1 MSNDNERENF
11 DHAKAGVG
19 DRITTVG
26 EMEHLRR
33 HALRSAISSEEGSEL
48 AFNCLVWAKQLQDM
62 RREYMRKH
70 FGEIDDKLWCMC
82 KSAACLR
89 QLAYEVDGVRT
100 TSFPTGDRLNRAK
113 PVIEYV
119 PGFGDVSGVR
129 TYADL
134 PEAAK
139 NYIRYL
145 ENAVGC
151 HISYVS
157 VGAGRDEYIK
167 MD

>member
-19 DRITTVG
+19 DRIATVG

-48 AFNCLVWAKQLQDM
+48 AFSCLVWAKQLQDM

-89 QLAYEVDGVRT
+89 QLAYEVDGDDANFLKEVDNLVDDIWGTAVNEDLSDCESCR
-100 TSFPTGDRLNRAK
+100 SDREE
-113 PVIEYV
+113 VQ
-119 PGFGDVSGVR
+119 
-129 TYADL
+129 
-134 PEAAK
+134 
-139 NYIRYL
+139 
-145 ENAVGC
+145 
-151 HISYVS
+151 
-157 VGAGRDEYIK
+157 
-167 MD
+167 

>member
-19 DRITTVG
+19 DRIAAIG

-48 AFNCLVWAKQLQDM
+48 AFSCLVWAKQLQDM

-82 KSAACLR
+82 KSSACLR
-89 QLAYEVDGVRT
+89 QLAYEVDGDDANFLKEVDNLVDDIWGTAVNKDLSDCETCR
-100 TSFPTGDRLNRAK
+100 SDREE
-113 PVIEYV
+113 VQ
-119 PGFGDVSGVR
+119 
-129 TYADL
+129 
-134 PEAAK
+134 
-139 NYIRYL
+139 
-145 ENAVGC
+145 
-151 HISYVS
+151 
-157 VGAGRDEYIK
+157 
-167 MD
+167 

>member
-19 DRITTVG
+19 DRIAAIG

-48 AFNCLVWAKQLQDM
+48 AFSCLVWAKQLQDM

-89 QLAYEVDGVRT
+89 QLAYEVDGDDANFLKEVDNLVDDIWGTAVNKDLSDCEVCR
-100 TSFPTGDRLNRAK
+100 SDREE
-113 PVIEYV
+113 VQ
-119 PGFGDVSGVR
+119 
-129 TYADL
+129 
-134 PEAAK
+134 
-139 NYIRYL
+139 
-145 ENAVGC
+145 
-151 HISYVS
+151 
-157 VGAGRDEYIK
+157 
-167 MD
+167 

>member
-19 DRITTVG
+19 DRIATVG

-33 HALRSAISSEEGSEL
+33 HALRSAISSEEDSEL

-89 QLAYEVDGVRT
+89 QLAYEVDGDDANFLKEVDNLVDDIWGTAVNKDLSDCETCR
-100 TSFPTGDRLNRAK
+100 SDREE
-113 PVIEYV
+113 VQ
-119 PGFGDVSGVR
+119 
-129 TYADL
+129 
-134 PEAAK
+134 
-139 NYIRYL
+139 
-145 ENAVGC
+145 
-151 HISYVS
+151 
-157 VGAGRDEYIK
+157 
-167 MD
+167 

>member
-1 MSNDNERENF
+1 MSDDNERENF

-19 DRITTVG
+19 DRIATVG

-33 HALRSAISSEEGSEL
+33 HALRSAVSSEEGSEL

-89 QLAYEVDGVRT
+89 QLAYEVDGDDINFLKEVDNLVDDIWGTAVNKDLSDCETCR
-100 TSFPTGDRLNRAK
+100 SDREE
-113 PVIEYV
+113 VQ
-119 PGFGDVSGVR
+119 
-129 TYADL
+129 
-134 PEAAK
+134 
-139 NYIRYL
+139 
-145 ENAVGC
+145 
-151 HISYVS
+151 
-157 VGAGRDEYIK
+157 
-167 MD
+167 

>member
-19 DRITTVG
+19 DRIAVVG

-48 AFNCLVWAKQLQDM
+48 AFSCLVWAKQLQDM

-89 QLAYEVDGVRT
+89 QLAYEVDGDDVNFLKEVDNLVDDIWGTAVNKDLSDCESCR
-100 TSFPTGDRLNRAK
+100 SDREE
-113 PVIEYV
+113 VQ
-119 PGFGDVSGVR
+119 
-129 TYADL
+129 
-134 PEAAK
+134 
-139 NYIRYL
+139 
-145 ENAVGC
+145 
-151 HISYVS
+151 
-157 VGAGRDEYIK
+157 
-167 MD
+167 

>member
-48 AFNCLVWAKQLQDM
+48 AFSCLVWAKQLQDM

-89 QLAYEVDGVRT
+89 QLAYEVDGDDVNFLKEVDNLVDDIWGTAVNKDLSDCESCRA
-100 TSFPTGDRLNRAK
+100 DREE
-113 PVIEYV
+113 VQ
-119 PGFGDVSGVR
+119 
-129 TYADL
+129 
-134 PEAAK
+134 
-139 NYIRYL
+139 
-145 ENAVGC
+145 
-151 HISYVS
+151 
-157 VGAGRDEYIK
+157 
-167 MD
+167 

>member
-19 DRITTVG
+19 DRIATVG

-33 HALRSAISSEEGSEL
+33 HALRSAISLEEGNES
-48 AFNCLVWAKQLQDM
+48 AFSYLVWAKTLQDM

-89 QLAYEVDGVRT
+89 QLAYEIDGDDANFLKEVDNLVDDIWGTAVNKDLSDCETCR
-100 TSFPTGDRLNRAK
+100 SDREE
-113 PVIEYV
+113 VQ
-119 PGFGDVSGVR
+119 
-129 TYADL
+129 
-134 PEAAK
+134 
-139 NYIRYL
+139 
-145 ENAVGC
+145 
-151 HISYVS
+151 
-157 VGAGRDEYIK
+157 
-167 MD
+167 

>member
-19 DRITTVG
+19 DRIATVG

-33 HALRSAISSEEGSEL
+33 HALRSAISLEEGNES
-48 AFNCLVWAKQLQDM
+48 AFSYLVWAKTLQDM

-89 QLAYEVDGVRT
+89 QLAYEVDGDDVNFLKEVDNLVDDIWGTAINKDLSDCESCRA
-100 TSFPTGDRLNRAK
+100 DREE
-113 PVIEYV
+113 VQ
-119 PGFGDVSGVR
+119 
-129 TYADL
+129 
-134 PEAAK
+134 
-139 NYIRYL
+139 
-145 ENAVGC
+145 
-151 HISYVS
+151 
-157 VGAGRDEYIK
+157 
-167 MD
+167 

>member
-19 DRITTVG
+19 DRIATVG

-33 HALRSAISSEEGSEL
+33 HALSSAISSEEGSEL
-48 AFNCLVWAKQLQDM
+48 AFSCLVWAKQLQDM

-89 QLAYEVDGVRT
+89 QLAYEVDGDDANFLKEVDNLVDDIWGTAVNKDLSDCESCR
-100 TSFPTGDRLNRAK
+100 SDREE
-113 PVIEYV
+113 VQ
-119 PGFGDVSGVR
+119 
-129 TYADL
+129 
-134 PEAAK
+134 
-139 NYIRYL
+139 
-145 ENAVGC
+145 
-151 HISYVS
+151 
-157 VGAGRDEYIK
+157 
-167 MD
+167 

>member
-19 DRITTVG
+19 DRIAAIS

-48 AFNCLVWAKQLQDM
+48 AFSCLVWAKQLQDM

-70 FGEIDDKLWCMC
+70 FGEINDKLWCMC

-89 QLAYEVDGVRT
+89 QLAYEVDGDDVNFLKEVDNLVDDIWGTAVNKDLSNCESCR
-100 TSFPTGDRLNRAK
+100 SDREE
-113 PVIEYV
+113 VQ
-119 PGFGDVSGVR
+119 
-129 TYADL
+129 
-134 PEAAK
+134 
-139 NYIRYL
+139 
-145 ENAVGC
+145 
-151 HISYVS
+151 
-157 VGAGRDEYIK
+157 
-167 MD
+167 

>member
-19 DRITTVG
+19 DRIATVG

-33 HALRSAISSEEGSEL
+33 HALRSAVSSEEGSEL
-48 AFNCLVWAKQLQDM
+48 SFNCLVWAKQLQDM

-89 QLAYEVDGVRT
+89 QLAYEVDGDDANFLKEVDNLVDDIWGTAVNKDLSDCESCR
-100 TSFPTGDRLNRAK
+100 SDREE
-113 PVIEYV
+113 VQ
-119 PGFGDVSGVR
+119 
-129 TYADL
+129 
-134 PEAAK
+134 
-139 NYIRYL
+139 
-145 ENAVGC
+145 
-151 HISYVS
+151 
-157 VGAGRDEYIK
+157 
-167 MD
+167 

>member
-11 DHAKAGVG
+11 DHTKAGVG
-19 DRITTVG
+19 DRIAAIS

-89 QLAYEVDGVRT
+89 QLAYEVDGDDANFLKEVDNLVDDIWGTAVNKDLSDCESCR
-100 TSFPTGDRLNRAK
+100 SDREE
-113 PVIEYV
+113 VQ
-119 PGFGDVSGVR
+119 
-129 TYADL
+129 
-134 PEAAK
+134 
-139 NYIRYL
+139 
-145 ENAVGC
+145 
-151 HISYVS
+151 
-157 VGAGRDEYIK
+157 
-167 MD
+167 

>member
-19 DRITTVG
+19 DRIAAVG

-48 AFNCLVWAKQLQDM
+48 AFSCLVWAKQLQDM

-89 QLAYEVDGVRT
+89 QLAYEVDGDDANFLKEVDNLVDDIWGTAVSKDLSDCEVCRA
-100 TSFPTGDRLNRAK
+100 DREE
-113 PVIEYV
+113 VQ
-119 PGFGDVSGVR
+119 
-129 TYADL
+129 
-134 PEAAK
+134 
-139 NYIRYL
+139 
-145 ENAVGC
+145 
-151 HISYVS
+151 
-157 VGAGRDEYIK
+157 
-167 MD
+167 

>member
-19 DRITTVG
+19 DRIATVG

-48 AFNCLVWAKQLQDM
+48 AFSCLVWAKQLQDM

-89 QLAYEVDGVRT
+89 QLAYEVDGDDANFLKEVDNLVDDIWGIAVNKDLSDCETCR
-100 TSFPTGDRLNRAK
+100 SDREE
-113 PVIEYV
+113 VQ
-119 PGFGDVSGVR
+119 
-129 TYADL
+129 
-134 PEAAK
+134 
-139 NYIRYL
+139 
-145 ENAVGC
+145 
-151 HISYVS
+151 
-157 VGAGRDEYIK
+157 
-167 MD
+167 

>member
-19 DRITTVG
+19 DRIATVG

-33 HALRSAISSEEGSEL
+33 HALRSAISLEEGNES
-48 AFNCLVWAKQLQDM
+48 AFSYLVWAKTLQDM

-89 QLAYEVDGVRT
+89 QLAYEIDGDDANFLKEVDNLVDDIWGTAVNKDLSDCESCR
-100 TSFPTGDRLNRAK
+100 SDREE
-113 PVIEYV
+113 VQ
-119 PGFGDVSGVR
+119 
-129 TYADL
+129 
-134 PEAAK
+134 
-139 NYIRYL
+139 
-145 ENAVGC
+145 
-151 HISYVS
+151 
-157 VGAGRDEYIK
+157 
-167 MD
+167 

>member
-19 DRITTVG
+19 DRIATVG

-33 HALRSAISSEEGSEL
+33 HALRSAISLEEGNES
-48 AFNCLVWAKQLQDM
+48 AFSYLVWAKTLQDM

-89 QLAYEVDGVRT
+89 QLAYEVDGDDVNFLKEVDNLVDDIWGTAVNKDLSDCESCR
-100 TSFPTGDRLNRAK
+100 SDREE
-113 PVIEYV
+113 VQ
-119 PGFGDVSGVR
+119 
-129 TYADL
+129 
-134 PEAAK
+134 
-139 NYIRYL
+139 
-145 ENAVGC
+145 
-151 HISYVS
+151 
-157 VGAGRDEYIK
+157 
-167 MD
+167 

>member
-1 MSNDNERENF
+1 MSNDSERENF

-19 DRITTVG
+19 DRIATVG

-89 QLAYEVDGVRT
+89 QLAYEVDGDDANFLKEVDNLVDDIWGTAVNKDLSDCESCRA
-100 TSFPTGDRLNRAK
+100 DREE
-113 PVIEYV
+113 VQ
-119 PGFGDVSGVR
+119 
-129 TYADL
+129 
-134 PEAAK
+134 
-139 NYIRYL
+139 
-145 ENAVGC
+145 
-151 HISYVS
+151 
-157 VGAGRDEYIK
+157 
-167 MD
+167 

>member
-19 DRITTVG
+19 DRIAAIG

-33 HALRSAISSEEGSEL
+33 HALRSAISLEEGNES
-48 AFNCLVWAKQLQDM
+48 AFSYLVWAKTLQDM

-89 QLAYEVDGVRT
+89 QLAYEVDGDDANFLKEVDNLVDDIWGTAVNKDLSDCESCR
-100 TSFPTGDRLNRAK
+100 SDREE
-113 PVIEYV
+113 VQ
-119 PGFGDVSGVR
+119 
-129 TYADL
+129 
-134 PEAAK
+134 
-139 NYIRYL
+139 
-145 ENAVGC
+145 
-151 HISYVS
+151 
-157 VGAGRDEYIK
+157 
-167 MD
+167 

>member
-19 DRITTVG
+19 DRIAAIG

-33 HALRSAISSEEGSEL
+33 HALRSAVSSEEGSEL

-89 QLAYEVDGVRT
+89 QLAYEVDGDDANFLKEVDNLVDDIWGTAVNKDLSDCESCR
-100 TSFPTGDRLNRAK
+100 SDREE
-113 PVIEYV
+113 VQ
-119 PGFGDVSGVR
+119 
-129 TYADL
+129 
-134 PEAAK
+134 
-139 NYIRYL
+139 
-145 ENAVGC
+145 
-151 HISYVS
+151 
-157 VGAGRDEYIK
+157 
-167 MD
+167 

>member
-11 DHAKAGVG
+11 DHVKAGVG
-19 DRITTVG
+19 DRIAAIG

-48 AFNCLVWAKQLQDM
+48 AFSYLVWAKQLQDM

-89 QLAYEVDGVRT
+89 QLAYEVDGDDADFLKEVDNLVDDIWGTAVNKDLSDCESCR
-100 TSFPTGDRLNRAK
+100 SDREE
-113 PVIEYV
+113 VQ
-119 PGFGDVSGVR
+119 
-129 TYADL
+129 
-134 PEAAK
+134 
-139 NYIRYL
+139 
-145 ENAVGC
+145 
-151 HISYVS
+151 
-157 VGAGRDEYIK
+157 
-167 MD
+167 

>member
-19 DRITTVG
+19 DRIAAVG
-26 EMEHLRR
+26 EMDHLRR
-33 HALRSAISSEEGSEL
+33 HALRSAVSSEEGSEL

-89 QLAYEVDGVRT
+89 QLAYEVDGDDANFLKEVDNLVDDIWGTAVNKDLSDCESCR
-100 TSFPTGDRLNRAK
+100 SDREE
-113 PVIEYV
+113 VQ
-119 PGFGDVSGVR
+119 
-129 TYADL
+129 
-134 PEAAK
+134 
-139 NYIRYL
+139 
-145 ENAVGC
+145 
-151 HISYVS
+151 
-157 VGAGRDEYIK
+157 
-167 MD
+167 

>member
-19 DRITTVG
+19 DRIAAVG

-33 HALRSAISSEEGSEL
+33 HALRSAVSSEEGSEL
-48 AFNCLVWAKQLQDM
+48 AFSCLVWAKQLQDM

-89 QLAYEVDGVRT
+89 QLAYEVDGDDANFLKEVDNLVDDIWGTAVSKDLSDCESCRA
-100 TSFPTGDRLNRAK
+100 DREE
-113 PVIEYV
+113 VQ
-119 PGFGDVSGVR
+119 
-129 TYADL
+129 
-134 PEAAK
+134 
-139 NYIRYL
+139 
-145 ENAVGC
+145 
-151 HISYVS
+151 
-157 VGAGRDEYIK
+157 
-167 MD
+167 

>member
-19 DRITTVG
+19 DRIAAVG

-48 AFNCLVWAKQLQDM
+48 AFSCLVWAKQLQDM

-89 QLAYEVDGVRT
+89 QLAYEVDGDDINLLKEVDNLVDDIWGTAVNKDLSDCETCRA
-100 TSFPTGDRLNRAK
+100 DREE
-113 PVIEYV
+113 VQ
-119 PGFGDVSGVR
+119 
-129 TYADL
+129 
-134 PEAAK
+134 
-139 NYIRYL
+139 
-145 ENAVGC
+145 
-151 HISYVS
+151 
-157 VGAGRDEYIK
+157 
-167 MD
+167 

>member
-19 DRITTVG
+19 DRIAAIG

-33 HALRSAISSEEGSEL
+33 HALRSAISLEEGNES
-48 AFNCLVWAKQLQDM
+48 AFSYLVWAKTLQDM

-89 QLAYEVDGVRT
+89 QLAYEVDGDDVNFLKEVDNLVDDIWGTAVNKDLSDCETCR
-100 TSFPTGDRLNRAK
+100 SDREE
-113 PVIEYV
+113 VQ
-119 PGFGDVSGVR
+119 
-129 TYADL
+129 
-134 PEAAK
+134 
-139 NYIRYL
+139 
-145 ENAVGC
+145 
-151 HISYVS
+151 
-157 VGAGRDEYIK
+157 
-167 MD
+167 

>member
-1 MSNDNERENF
+1 MSNDSERENF

-19 DRITTVG
+19 DRIAAVG

-48 AFNCLVWAKQLQDM
+48 AFSCLVWAKQLQDM

-89 QLAYEVDGVRT
+89 QLAYEVDGDDANFLKEVDNLVDDIWGTAVNKDLSDCESCRA
-100 TSFPTGDRLNRAK
+100 DREE
-113 PVIEYV
+113 VQ
-119 PGFGDVSGVR
+119 
-129 TYADL
+129 
-134 PEAAK
+134 
-139 NYIRYL
+139 
-145 ENAVGC
+145 
-151 HISYVS
+151 
-157 VGAGRDEYIK
+157 
-167 MD
+167 

>member
-19 DRITTVG
+19 DRIAVIG

-48 AFNCLVWAKQLQDM
+48 AFSCLVWAKQLQDM
-62 RREYMRKH
+62 RREYMRKR

-89 QLAYEVDGVRT
+89 QLAYEVDGDDANFLKEVDNLVDDIWGTAVNKDLSDCESCR
-100 TSFPTGDRLNRAK
+100 SDREE
-113 PVIEYV
+113 VQ
-119 PGFGDVSGVR
+119 
-129 TYADL
+129 
-134 PEAAK
+134 
-139 NYIRYL
+139 
-145 ENAVGC
+145 
-151 HISYVS
+151 
-157 VGAGRDEYIK
+157 
-167 MD
+167 

>member
-89 QLAYEVDGVRT
+89 QLAYEVDGDDANFLKEVDNLVDDIWGTAVNKDLSDCESCRA
-100 TSFPTGDRLNRAK
+100 DREE
-113 PVIEYV
+113 VQ
-119 PGFGDVSGVR
+119 
-129 TYADL
+129 
-134 PEAAK
+134 
-139 NYIRYL
+139 
-145 ENAVGC
+145 
-151 HISYVS
+151 
-157 VGAGRDEYIK
+157 
-167 MD
+167 

>member
-19 DRITTVG
+19 DRIAAVG

-48 AFNCLVWAKQLQDM
+48 AFSCLVWAKQLQDM

-89 QLAYEVDGVRT
+89 QLAYEVDGDDANFLKEVDNLVDDIWGTAVNKDLSDCESCRA
-100 TSFPTGDRLNRAK
+100 DREE
-113 PVIEYV
+113 VQ
-119 PGFGDVSGVR
+119 
-129 TYADL
+129 
-134 PEAAK
+134 
-139 NYIRYL
+139 
-145 ENAVGC
+145 
-151 HISYVS
+151 
-157 VGAGRDEYIK
+157 
-167 MD
+167 

>member
-33 HALRSAISSEEGSEL
+33 HALRSAVSSEEGSEL

-89 QLAYEVDGVRT
+89 QLAYEVDGDDANFLKEVDNLVDDIWGTAVNKDLSDCESCRA
-100 TSFPTGDRLNRAK
+100 DREE
-113 PVIEYV
+113 VQ
-119 PGFGDVSGVR
+119 
-129 TYADL
+129 
-134 PEAAK
+134 
-139 NYIRYL
+139 
-145 ENAVGC
+145 
-151 HISYVS
+151 
-157 VGAGRDEYIK
+157 
-167 MD
+167 

>member
-19 DRITTVG
+19 DRIAAVG

-70 FGEIDDKLWCMC
+70 FGEIDANLWCMC

-89 QLAYEVDGVRT
+89 QLAYEVDGDDANFLKEVDNLVDDIWGTAVNKDLSDCESCR
-100 TSFPTGDRLNRAK
+100 SDREE
-113 PVIEYV
+113 VQ
-119 PGFGDVSGVR
+119 
-129 TYADL
+129 
-134 PEAAK
+134 
-139 NYIRYL
+139 
-145 ENAVGC
+145 
-151 HISYVS
+151 
-157 VGAGRDEYIK
+157 
-167 MD
+167 